1 MTSVAASS
9 KSARMHSS
17 LLAQCSEKVAVDMPA
32 SREMAS
38 ALASAY
44 PTRAKTSAAA
54 SNRRRRCTER
64 RTSSG
69 GAWRPRGTV
78 GAGRSAAAMALMV
91 GRLPVRML
99 RTLLPLGAIVAVA
112 VAGCASQSTSNDSSG
127 KSRAEQRLV
136 AHTIE
141 DFESAAS
148 KGDHDQICRDLRARS
163 LAVRYAERGGTC
175 EHAVDGALKDTDAV
189 GLTVESVRVSGTDA
203 TASVKAD

>member
-1 MTSVAASS
+1 
-9 KSARMHSS
+9 
-17 LLAQCSEKVAVDMPA
+17 MPA
-32 SREMAS
+32 SREIAS

-112 VAGCASQSTSNDSSG
+112 VAGCASQTTSNDSSG
-127 KSRAEQRLV
+127 KFRGDQRLV
-136 AHTIE
+136 ANTIE

-148 KGDHDQICRDLRARS
+148 KGDQDQICRDLLARP
-163 LAVRYAERGGTC
+163 LAVRYTEHGGTC
-175 EHAVDGALKDTDAV
+175 EHAVDAALKDTDSF
-189 GLTVESVRVSGTDA
+189 GLTVESVRISGTDA
-203 TASVKAD
+203 TARVKADRGKNDVLRTI